1 MGGSLELM
9 CLIYCVQSAV
19 GDLVDSSETVISCCL
34 RCLLILTLRPA
45 CVLLILF
52 IIICCAV
59 IIYFVE
65 LNDFAVDV
73 VAVDVHWFSVMCV
86 RTRRLYA
93 A

>member
-1 MGGSLELM
+1 M

-19 GDLVDSSETVISCCL
+19 GDLVDSLESVPICFAA
-34 RCLLILTLRPA
+34 LLLSATLVPA
-45 CVLLILF
+45 LVLLILF

-73 VAVDVHWFSVMCV
+73 VAVDVH
-86 RTRRLYA
+86 
-93 A
+93 